1 MRFAKLSFV
10 TAAALLVAGA
20 AQATPVNHPIVMS
33 LSNLSATVSA
43 TATVTINSNIGTFMG
58 PANMAGNLS
67 SMPNGNISVDW
78 GHPNWL
84 SNLSAAPG
92 DVVINANNPGT
103 ATGSAAIG
111 VGILGTLNF
120 NLSVPVDF
128 IKLELASSFSSPTSP
143 LDPGDAGPGSWLAGD
158 VVDLALSAQLDFNAQ
173 GTGIFSFIN
182 IGASNVA
189 IGPQVVP
196 GIPLLAE
203 LKRIGGDPGIGSR
216 VEIPIP
222 SGLSLSLG
230 ALPPSTINTPGC
242 ELSTLFCAVNV
253 TSVTVQLNSLTFSN
267 ISGLI
272 VAEQIGVL
280 VPEPA
285 TLGLVG
291 SGLAAL
297 TVAARRRRR

>member
-1 MRFAKLSFV
+1 MRFTKLSLAF
-10 TAAALLVAGA
+10 AAALLLASS

-33 LSNLSATVSA
+33 LSNLSANVSA
-43 TATVTINSNIGTFMG
+43 TATVTINSNLGTFMG
-58 PANMAGNLS
+58 PANMSGALS
-67 SMPNGNISVDW
+67 SMPNGNVTIDW
-78 GHPNWL
+78 GNPNWF

-92 DVVINANNPGT
+92 DVVINAANPGT
-103 ATGSAAIG
+103 ATGSAAIA

-128 IKLELASSFSSPTSP
+128 IKLELASTYSSPTSP
-143 LDPGDAGPGSWLAGD
+143 LDPGNAGPGPWLAGD

-182 IGASNVA
+182 IGANNVA

-196 GIPLLAE
+196 GIPLLSQ
-203 LKRIGGDPGIGSR
+203 LSRIGGNPGIGSR

-222 SGLSLSLG
+222 SGLALSLG
-230 ALPPSTINTPGC
+230 ALPASTINTPGC
-242 ELSTLFCAVNV
+242 ELSAFVCAVNV

-272 VAEQIGVL
+272 IAEQIGTI

>member
-10 TAAALLVAGA
+10 SAAAALLIAGA
-20 AQATPVNHPIVMS
+20 AQATPVSHPIVMS
-33 LSNLSATVSA
+33 LSNLSANVA
-43 TATVTINSNIGTFMG
+43 AAANITINANIGTFMG
-58 PANMAGNLS
+58 TANMNGALS
-67 SMPNGNISVDW
+67 SMPNGNVTVDW
-78 GHPNWL
+78 GSPYWT
-84 SNLSAAPG
+84 SSVTAGPG
-92 DVVINANNPGT
+92 DVVINAPNPGT

-128 IKLELASSFSSPTSP
+128 IKLELASSYNSPTSP
-143 LDPGDAGPGSWLAGD
+143 LDPGSAGPGPWLTGD

-182 IGASNVA
+182 IGANNIA
-189 IGPQVVP
+189 IGPAVVP
-196 GIPLLAE
+196 GIPLLAQ
-203 LKRIGGDPGIGSR
+203 LSRVGGDGSR

-222 SGLSLSLG
+222 SGLALSLG
-230 ALPPSTINTPGC
+230 AQPPSTINTPGC

-253 TSVTVQLNSLTFSN
+253 TSVTVQLTSLNFTN
-267 ISGLI
+267 ISGNI
-272 VAEQIGVL
+272 IAEQIGTI

-291 SGLAAL
+291 GGLAAL